1 MRDSLAWGDGETV
14 NYYIEIESSYGKGWY
29 GDRWEL
35 EDGTWFES
43 VGQGSEDIEF
53 ITDMFTKLD
62 PLIDL
67 DFKRTYTYDETN
79 FDIYSVDWVSNWETN
94 GGSIV
99 GQVFQQFSGGA
110 WWDIF
115 WKDTDGLISLSDF
128 DKNSIIHEIGH
139 ALGLSHPNEDPKNP
153 NWNTDDTV
161 MSYNQSPDGWDYWFS
176 DNDIAALQSL
186 WGEEDDNIPTYNVT
200 NTNIINEIDNTFTGA
215 TKTFVNNSFDYKF
228 YNLGNRRFA
237 VKSKNGN
244 DIDEITG
251 VDNLI
256 FDNKSFDITEVKA
269 TFDQVTGMND
279 VSGVVFRLY
288 NAAFARLPDSAGL
301 KNWINANS
309 SGKKSYKETA
319 EAFADSQE
327 FENRYGANVSNTEF
341 VTTLYNNVL
350 DRDPDANGLARYVGE
365 LNDGTNERKDLLYIF
380 SESQENR
387 GLFTDTTGLS

>member
-1 MRDSLAWGDGETV
+1 VTSNVINKVTSNVINKVTSNVTNITNINVGKTTATNV
-14 NYYIEIESSYGKGWY
+14 N
-29 GDRWEL
+29 
-35 EDGTWFES
+35 
-43 VGQGSEDIEF
+43 
-53 ITDMFTKLD
+53 
-62 PLIDL
+62 
-67 DFKRTYTYDETN
+67 
-79 FDIYSVDWVSNWETN
+79 SNN
-94 GGSIV
+94 R
-99 GQVFQQFSGGA
+99 
-110 WWDIF
+110 
-115 WKDTDGLISLSDF
+115 
-128 DKNSIIHEIGH
+128 
-139 ALGLSHPNEDPKNP
+139 
-153 NWNTDDTV
+153 
-161 MSYNQSPDGWDYWFS
+161 
-176 DNDIAALQSL
+176 
-186 WGEEDDNIPTYNVT
+186 PTYNVT

-215 TKTFVNNSFDYKF
+215 KKTFVNNSFDYKF
-228 YNLGNRRFA
+228 YNLGKGRFA
-237 VKSKNGN
+237 VKSKNGK

-251 VDNLI
+251 VDNLS
-256 FDNKSFDITEVKA
+256 FDNKSVDITEVQE
-269 TFDQVTGMND
+269 TFDQVTGIND

-387 GLFTDTTGLS
+387 GLFTDTTGLG

>member
-1 MRDSLAWGDGETV
+1 VTSNVTNNTNINVGNTTV
-14 NYYIEIESSYGKGWY
+14 
-29 GDRWEL
+29 
-35 EDGTWFES
+35 
-43 VGQGSEDIEF
+43 
-53 ITDMFTKLD
+53 
-62 PLIDL
+62 
-67 DFKRTYTYDETN
+67 TN
-79 FDIYSVDWVSNWETN
+79 VNSNN
-94 GGSIV
+94 R
-99 GQVFQQFSGGA
+99 
-110 WWDIF
+110 
-115 WKDTDGLISLSDF
+115 
-128 DKNSIIHEIGH
+128 
-139 ALGLSHPNEDPKNP
+139 
-153 NWNTDDTV
+153 
-161 MSYNQSPDGWDYWFS
+161 
-176 DNDIAALQSL
+176 
-186 WGEEDDNIPTYNVT
+186 PTYNVT

-215 TKTFVNNSFDYKF
+215 KKTFVNNSFDYKF
-228 YNLGNRRFA
+228 YNLGKGRFA
-237 VKSKNGN
+237 VKSKNGK

-251 VDNLI
+251 VDNLS
-256 FDNKSFDITEVKA
+256 FDNKSVDITEVQE
-269 TFDQVTGMND
+269 TFDQVTGIND

-387 GLFTDTTGLS
+387 GLFTDTTGLGWAWVDPKTLTSSNAATSVFLQSPFRATRYFNVGTTTAQQ